1 MTDKKSIESRRKLLK
16 SIAAGGGA
24 IVAGKS
30 LPETWTRPV
39 VDSVMLPAHA
49 QTSGGFAGAAGGV
62 SASISQESNLFATLM
77 DSMVEPA
84 HANGRPT
91 RTYKA
96 EVCVDDNG
104 NGTANVKAVVSRFDG
119 ICTLS
124 NKYEATNVPIGINA
138 GYKNMKM
145 TARGCNN
152 IVTTLPFINNAHAV
166 NVTFDCQVKVL
177 SINGV
182 ATGRIKVTDFDVTAK
197 LNFTLDRRAC
207 SLPNLVCC
215 PERPD

>member
-30 LPETWTRPV
+30 LPESWSRPI

-49 QTSGGFAGAAGGV
+49 QTSGGFAGAAGSV
-62 SASISQESNLFATLM
+62 SASISQESNLFAILM
-77 DSMVEPA
+77 DRMVEPA
-84 HANGRPT
+84 HASVEPT
-91 RTYKA
+91 VTYKA

-104 NGTANVKAVVSRFDG
+104 NGTANVKTVVSRDDG
-119 ICTLS
+119 DCMFS

-145 TARGCNN
+145 TARGCDDAS
-152 IVTTLPFINNAHAV
+152 ILPFINNAHAV
-166 NVTFDCQVKVL
+166 GATFDCQVKVL

-182 ATGRIKVTDFDVTAK
+182 ATGRIKVTDYDVTVG
-197 LNFTLDRRAC
+197 LDFTLDLRAC

-215 PERPD
+215 PER